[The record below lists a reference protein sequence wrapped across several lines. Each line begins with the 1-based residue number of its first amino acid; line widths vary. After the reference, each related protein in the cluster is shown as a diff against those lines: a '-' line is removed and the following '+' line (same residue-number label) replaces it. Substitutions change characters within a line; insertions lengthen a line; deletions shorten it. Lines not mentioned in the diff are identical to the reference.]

1 MDLKEYTEGLR
12 LFIENRNIIDDQVI
26 AITKNKKYTYKEFLG
41 FLENNNKKD
50 ELPKKIVNNGENLIS
65 RILSEE
71 NRS

>member
-1 MDLKEYTEGLR
+1 MDIKEYTKNLKS
-12 LFIENRNIIDDQVI
+12 FVENRNIMDKVI
-26 AITKNKKYTYKEFLG
+26 GVTKEKEFTYKEFLES
-41 FLENNNKKD
+41 LENKKD